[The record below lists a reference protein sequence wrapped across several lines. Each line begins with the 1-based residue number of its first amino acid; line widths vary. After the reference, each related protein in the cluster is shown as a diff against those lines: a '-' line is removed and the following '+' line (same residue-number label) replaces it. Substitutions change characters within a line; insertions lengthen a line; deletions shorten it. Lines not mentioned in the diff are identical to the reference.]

1 MNIEKLEKETKQKIN
16 YYKEIESTHL
26 HAKEIQNKGDVVL
39 IAEVQTAGIGTKGR
53 KWHTGENKNIA
64 MTIIKH
70 PKCKVSELEGLTIKI
85 AEDIKEVI
93 KEMYGYELQIK
104 IPNDLILN
112 NKKICGTGTIDESG
126 NIGEIGG
133 VKYKMLGASKN
144 KCDVFIT
151 PKENYE
157 EAFNILLN
165 TTITSSS
172 VKVFLLSEKVNEYA
186 IDFLSKPTPTP
197 V

>member
-1 MNIEKLEKETKQKIN
+1 MNIEKIEKETKQKIN

-26 HAKEIQNKGDVVL
+26 HAKEIQNKGDAVL

-70 PKCKVSELEGLTIKI
+70 PKCKISELEGLTIKI

-104 IPNDLILN
+104 IPNDLMLN
-112 NKKICGTGTIDESG
+112 NKKICGILTEVHTQGEKIEYLLIS
-126 NIGEIGG
+126 IG
-133 VKYKMLGASKN
+133 
-144 KCDVFIT
+144 
-151 PKENYE
+151 
-157 EAFNILLN
+157 FN
-165 TTITSSS
+165 
-172 VKVFLLSEKVNEYA
+172 VNETEFGEFNDIATSLKKEYQKEFNREKIIINIINKIA
-186 IDFLSKPTPTP
+186 YYRI
-197 V
+197 

>member
-1 MNIEKLEKETKQKIN
+1 MNIEKIEKETKQKIN

-26 HAKEIQNKGDVVL
+26 HAKEIQNKGDAVL

-70 PKCKVSELEGLTIKI
+70 PKCKISELEGLTIKI

-104 IPNDLILN
+104 IPNDLMLN
-112 NKKICGTGTIDESG
+112 NKKICGILTEVHTQGE
-126 NIGEIGG
+126 NIEYLLISIG
-133 VKYKMLGASKN
+133 
-144 KCDVFIT
+144 
-151 PKENYE
+151 
-157 EAFNILLN
+157 FN
-165 TTITSSS
+165 
-172 VKVFLLSEKVNEYA
+172 VNETEFGEFNDIATSLKKEYQKEFDKEKIITNIINKIA
-186 IDFLSKPTPTP
+186 YYRI
-197 V
+197 

>member
-1 MNIEKLEKETKQKIN
+1 MNIEKLEIETKQKIN

-26 HAKEIQNKGDVVL
+26 HAKEIQNKGDAVL

-70 PKCKVSELEGLTIKI
+70 PKCKISELEGLTIKI

-104 IPNDLILN
+104 IPNDLMLN
-112 NKKICGTGTIDESG
+112 NKKICGILTEVHTQGEKIEYLLIS
-126 NIGEIGG
+126 IG
-133 VKYKMLGASKN
+133 
-144 KCDVFIT
+144 
-151 PKENYE
+151 
-157 EAFNILLN
+157 FN
-165 TTITSSS
+165 
-172 VKVFLLSEKVNEYA
+172 VNETEFGEFNDIATSLKKEYQKEFDKEKIITNIINKIA
-186 IDFLSKPTPTP
+186 YYRI
-197 V
+197 

>member
-1 MNIEKLEKETKQKIN
+1 MNIEKIEKETKQKIN

-26 HAKEIQNKGDVVL
+26 HAKEIQNKGDAVL

-70 PKCKVSELEGLTIKI
+70 PKCKISELEGLTIKI

-104 IPNDLILN
+104 IPNDLMLN
-112 NKKICGTGTIDESG
+112 NKKICGILTEVHTQGEKIEYLLIS
-126 NIGEIGG
+126 IG
-133 VKYKMLGASKN
+133 
-144 KCDVFIT
+144 
-151 PKENYE
+151 
-157 EAFNILLN
+157 FN
-165 TTITSSS
+165 
-172 VKVFLLSEKVNEYA
+172 VNETEFGEFNDIATSLKKEYQKEFDKEKIITNIINKIA
-186 IDFLSKPTPTP
+186 YYII
-197 V
+197 